1 MKKISPADAERLGE
15 LYGEIKT
22 IVEKHSLSTV
32 LAIDLGKDSTVL
44 VGGITYKILALI
56 TAVLCNVAEENQTC
70 PSPQELLLIINDMLE
85 KGV

>member
-15 LYGEIKT
+15 LCSEIRT
-22 IVEKHSLSTV
+22 IVEKYSLATV
-32 LAIDLGKDSTVL
+32 VAIDLGKDSTVL

-56 TAVLCNVAEENQTC
+56 ATALCNVAKENQTC
-70 PSPQELLLIINDMLE
+70 PSPQELLLVINDMLE